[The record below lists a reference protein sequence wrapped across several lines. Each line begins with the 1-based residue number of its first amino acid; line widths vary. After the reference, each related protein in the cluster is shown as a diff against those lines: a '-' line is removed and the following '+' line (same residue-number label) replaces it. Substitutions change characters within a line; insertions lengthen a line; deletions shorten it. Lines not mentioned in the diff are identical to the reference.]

1 MSLLGIA
8 VDDLLVN
15 RSGGAIILGHP
26 LVMRDTRII
35 GTTALE
41 LVAIGGK
48 RALCVMCR
56 DVDKVSASFL
66 SMRDS
71 FRVLQKRRVRRSSR
85 YQTQRANVRWEAIL
99 PNDLRF
105 GRVPTMLLPVLVG
118 TQAVTLGLIK
128 AANGEAIYRGVATDE
143 PVGDMIE
150 HEAEGL
156 RRSNRPPFL
165 PSAVFCGFRA
175 LRVLSASFPPDL
187 ARGIRPFVDLL
198 LTRRGER
205 KKPPGRTARNVLI
218 CNANFG
224 CGGRMH

>member
-1 MSLLGIA
+1 
-8 VDDLLVN
+8 
-15 RSGGAIILGHP
+15 
-26 LVMRDTRII
+26 MRDTRII

-71 FRVLQKRRVRRSSR
+71 FRVLRQRRVRRSSR
-85 YQTQRANVRWEAIL
+85 YQTQRANVTWEAIL
-99 PNDLRF
+99 PIDLRF

-118 TQAVTLGLIK
+118 TQAATLGLIK

-143 PVGDMIE
+143 PVEDMID

-156 RRSNRPPFL
+156 RRPNRPPFL
-165 PSAVFCGFRA
+165 PSAFFCGFRA
-175 LRVLSASFPPDL
+175 VLILPGYYPPDL
-187 ARGIRPFVDLL
+187 ARSFVRLF
-198 LTRRGER
+198 TF
-205 KKPPGRTARNVLI
+205 
-218 CNANFG
+218 C
-224 CGGRMH
+224 

>member
-85 YQTQRANVRWEAIL
+85 YQTPRANVRWEAIL

-143 PVGDMIE
+143 PVEDMID

-156 RRSNRPPFL
+156 RRPNRPPFL
-165 PSAVFCGFRA
+165 PSAFFCGFRA
-175 LRVLSASFPPDL
+175 VLILPGYYPPDL
-187 ARGIRPFVDLL
+187 ARSFVRLF
-198 LTRRGER
+198 TF
-205 KKPPGRTARNVLI
+205 
-218 CNANFG
+218 C
-224 CGGRMH
+224 